1 MEFDSVFMREPRR
14 GRSQPALTQERIVAE
29 TIALLDEKG
38 AAALT
43 MRGLAARLGVHATS
57 LYWYVDRREDLIDL
71 ALDEIVRPVAAA
83 APPAGAWDAVVT
95 ADVTAMYTALTA
107 HPWAPAFFGTRPLI
121 GPNALAM
128 TARLQAV
135 LTSAGAPPITVATIA
150 AAVSHLAIGAATT
163 AAGFAALNLGDDDA
177 SQRIAAHLGAS
188 SADAVAWR
196 PEFADQ
202 LEMLLDGVRARLA

>member
-1 MEFDSVFMREPRR
+1 MREQRR

-29 TIALLDEKG
+29 TITLLDEKG

-71 ALDEIVRPVAAA
+71 ALDEIVRPVAEAT
-83 APPAGAWDAVVT
+83 PPAGPWDVVVT
-95 ADVTAMYTALTA
+95 DSVIRMYAALTA
-107 HPWAPAFFGTRPLI
+107 HPWASAFFGVRPLI
-121 GPNALAM
+121 GPNALTM
-128 TARLQAV
+128 TARLQAT
-135 LTSAGAPPITVATIA
+135 LASAGAPPLTVATVA

-163 AAGFAALNLGDDDA
+163 AAAFASLQLGDDDA
-177 SQRIAAHLGAS
+177 SRRIVAHLGAN
-188 SADAVAWR
+188 SAEQVAWR

-202 LEMLLDGVRARLA
+202 LEMLLDGVRARLG